1 MTELKTVDY
10 MRTKRKVVNKVA
22 KYERAIMR
30 VETGQRPKITQT
42 YDITIS
48 GSGGFN
54 SKTEKAGVYAAE
66 GAGEDLTYIKEFV
79 GVVNRLKDELKEV
92 FVRTYIQRQ
101 KHFRIV
107 LDMNVS
113 STKLSLMKR
122 EATELFAYGMDCE
135 VYEGATQEKNVKNT

>member
-22 KYERAIMR
+22 KYERALMR

-66 GAGEDLTYIKEFV
+66 GASEDLTYIREFV
-79 GVVNRLKDELKEV
+79 AIVSRLKEELKEV
-92 FVRTYIQRQ
+92 FIRTYIQRQ
-101 KHFRIV
+101 KHENIAT
-107 LDMNVS
+107 DMSVS
-113 STKLSLMKR
+113 KTKLSLMKR

-135 VYEGATQEKNVKNT
+135 VFEEEKNGKK